1 MESQTTPIIIEDLPL
16 GRFGET
22 IITEDFLRVFFAQV
36 GCTIVEVTIRNSN
49 TYGMPHAYAYV
60 KFQTRE
66 MAERAVN
73 ELNYTKRN
81 NIPIWL

>member
-1 MESQTTPIIIEDLPL
+1 MLFCELDGIVINKVFIKNKKSCIGTP
-16 GRFGET
+16 
-22 IITEDFLRVFFAQV
+22 
-36 GCTIVEVTIRNSN
+36 S
-49 TYGMPHAYAYV
+49 AYAYV